1 MVLFSEDHIQETR
14 RRGRIEVICGSM
26 FSGKTEELIRR
37 MKRAKFARQRVEIFK
52 PAIDTRYS
60 EGDVVSHDSNTISST
75 PIDSS
80 ASILLFTSEIDVVG
94 IDEAQFFDSGLI
106 DVCNQLANNGVRVII
121 AGLDMDFKG
130 IPFGPMP
137 ALCAIADEVSKVHAI
152 CVKCGQL
159 ASFSHRTVKNDKQ
172 VLLGE
177 TAEYEPLCR
186 ECLTI
191 IGTAHVS
198 ANSVEEVK
206 NTIYEQHPEIV
217 AIELDRGRYTRL
229 KNEMMGI
236 EEDDTI
242 SVSKIIKEEKVG
254 LFLATTILSYFQ
266 SKIGED
272 VDVKPGSEMIG
283 AIEAAEDLEIPIAL
297 IDREINTTLQRALNK
312 MGFVEKLKFAFSL
325 LTSIFS
331 SDEED
336 EIDIEELKNPD
347 NLDELMEFFKDE
359 SPKVYEVLVQERD
372 AYLAGNLLRIPQD
385 HVIAVVGAGHKP
397 GINRYLDNPETIP
410 PLSQLEI
417 TKEKKGIPW
426 FKVILAL
433 IPILFVVIFF
443 LAYISGINITWN
455 LYDFII
461 ISMIMGFI
469 GSILSGSK
477 IQSAVVGGLVA
488 PLTIIHPLLAAGWF
502 SGLVEAKYRK
512 VRKRDMANL
521 TKIESLKDLWHNNI
535 VRILLVVVG
544 TNLGVSLATLV
555 ILPSQ
560 VFIPLFMKIFGG

>member
-1 MVLFSEDHIQETR
+1 
-14 RRGRIEVICGSM
+14 M
-26 FSGKTEELIRR
+26 FFLK
-37 MKRAKFARQRVEIFK
+37 
-52 PAIDTRYS
+52 
-60 EGDVVSHDSNTISST
+60 
-75 PIDSS
+75 
-80 ASILLFTSEIDVVG
+80 
-94 IDEAQFFDSGLI
+94 
-106 DVCNQLANNGVRVII
+106 
-121 AGLDMDFKG
+121 
-130 IPFGPMP
+130 
-137 ALCAIADEVSKVHAI
+137 
-152 CVKCGQL
+152 
-159 ASFSHRTVKNDKQ
+159 
-172 VLLGE
+172 
-177 TAEYEPLCR
+177 R

-312 MGFVEKLKFAFSL
+312 MGFIEKLKFGFSL

-372 AYLAGNLLRIPQD
+372 AYLAGNILRIPQD

-426 FKVILAL
+426 FKIILAL
-433 IPILFVVIFF
+433 IPILFVV
-443 LAYISGINITWN
+443 
-455 LYDFII
+455 
-461 ISMIMGFI
+461 IMGFI

-512 VRKRDMANL
+512 VRKRDMVNL